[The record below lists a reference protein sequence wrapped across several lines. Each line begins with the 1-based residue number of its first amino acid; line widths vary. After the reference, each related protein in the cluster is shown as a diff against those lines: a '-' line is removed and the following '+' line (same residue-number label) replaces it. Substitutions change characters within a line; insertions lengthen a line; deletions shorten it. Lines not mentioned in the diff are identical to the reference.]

1 MDSGNFQLE
10 RNTFGRLVLTDAIGE
25 RYDGVT
31 PVRAFPVSARTEGLS
46 LLHADGRELI
56 WIERLDALPPAVRS
70 LIEEELEAR
79 EFTPEILC
87 LQSVSTFSTP
97 STWEVKTDRGDTQF
111 VLKGEEDIRRLEG
124 SALLITS
131 GQGVHFRVRDILA
144 LDATSRRLLGR
155 FL

>member
-1 MDSGNFQLE
+1 MDRGDFQLE
-10 RNTFGRLVLTDAIGE
+10 RNTFGRLVWTTASGE
-25 RYDGVT
+25 RFDGVI
-31 PVRAFPVSARTEGLS
+31 PVRAFPVSARAEGLS
-46 LLHADGRELI
+46 LLHADGHELA
-56 WIERLDALPPAVRS
+56 WIERLDALPPAVQS

-87 LQSVSTFSTP
+87 LKSVSTFSTP
-97 STWEVKTDRGDTQF
+97 STWEVRTDRGDTRF

-131 GQGVHFRVRDILA
+131 GQGVHFKVRDLLA
-144 LDATSRRLLGR
+144 LDAASRRLLGR